1 MVEGRVLH
9 RNPAAKLTL
18 EPQDHLRGQAD
29 LRHQHQGLAAQLQ
42 APGNELQIH
51 RRLSAACDAM
61 QQRHPWPAHLQLPRQ
76 DVIDRRLLGV

>member
-1 MVEGRVLH
+1 MKHCHL
-9 RNPAAKLTL
+9 PAKMGCQKAEELG
-18 EPQDHLRGQAD
+18 GQGNF
-29 LRHQHQGLAAQLQ
+29 RHQQQGPLFQLQ